1 MADHPHPGRGRK
13 LAPDLAR
20 GLMLLLVALA
30 HAHQYLEPPG
40 RVITDGD
47 RIVVFLRQI
56 FIDGRA
62 FPVFFLLFGYG
73 LVQIMRRCKQRG
85 EDWGAIRGLL
95 KRRGWW
101 LLVIGFLHAVTLFD
115 FTIGIY
121 GFATVLLIGTLRWSD
136 RTVKWG
142 VIASLAVVTLLGS
155 VFVRAEYDLSPS
167 AETVKPNVW
176 ESLFMRVFLWVIL
189 TPLMVH
195 QVVPAMLIGM
205 WAARTGILDH
215 PGKHRRLLARTAAI
229 GLAVST
235 AGAIPLAL
243 ISSGFWADPPTVAK
257 TLVSSLHTV
266 TGYAGGLGWAA
277 LIGWTAALVEG
288 KPHPVTRAIAAVG
301 QRSMSFYIL
310 QSVVFF
316 IAFTPDIG
324 GLGNRVGQFGS
335 DVVAWLTW
343 MASVAAAEMMRRSG
357 TQGPAEAMLRRLVYR
372 KRKKQTEGGLS
383 WR

>member
-1 MADHPHPGRGRK
+1 
-13 LAPDLAR
+13 
-20 GLMLLLVALA
+20 
-30 HAHQYLEPPG
+30 
-40 RVITDGD
+40 
-47 RIVVFLRQI
+47 
-56 FIDGRA
+56 
-62 FPVFFLLFGYG
+62 
-73 LVQIMRRCKQRG
+73 
-85 EDWGAIRGLL
+85 
-95 KRRGWW
+95 

-115 FTIGIY
+115 FTIGIC

-155 VFVRAEYDLSPS
+155 AFVRAEYDLSPG
-167 AETVKPNVW
+167 AETVKPDVR
-176 ESLFMRVFLWVIL
+176 ESLFMRVFLWMIL

-195 QVVPAMLIGM
+195 HVVPAMIGM
-205 WAARTGILDH
+205 WAAQPIPESTAGSS
-215 PGKHRRLLARTAAI
+215 PERRPSAFA
-229 GLAVST
+229 ST

-243 ISSGFWADPPTVAK
+243 ISSGFWSDPSAVAK

-310 QSVVFF
+310 QSVVFC
-316 IAFTPDIG
+316 IAFSPDIG
-324 GLGNRVGQFGS
+324 GLGNRVGKIGS

-357 TQGPAEAMLRRLVYR
+357 TQGPAEAMLRRMVYR
-372 KRKKQTEGGLS
+372 KKKKQTEGGLS

>member
-1 MADHPHPGRGRK
+1 MADHPHPGRARK

-47 RIVVFLRQI
+47 RIVVFFRQI

-85 EDWGAIRGLL
+85 EDWSAIRRLL

-115 FTIGIY
+115 FTIGIC

-155 VFVRAEYDLSPS
+155 AFVRAEYDLSPG
-167 AETVKPNVW
+167 AETVKPDVR
-176 ESLFMRVFLWVIL
+176 ESLFMRVFLWMIL

-195 QVVPAMLIGM
+195 HVVPAMIGM
-205 WAARTGILDH
+205 WAAQPIPESTAGSS
-215 PGKHRRLLARTAAI
+215 PERRPSAFA
-229 GLAVST
+229 ST

-310 QSVVFF
+310 QSVVFC
-316 IAFTPDIG
+316 IAFSPDIG
-324 GLGNRVGQFGS
+324 GLGNRVGQIGS

-372 KRKKQTEGGLS
+372 KKKKQTEGGLS

>member
-1 MADHPHPGRGRK
+1 
-13 LAPDLAR
+13 
-20 GLMLLLVALA
+20 
-30 HAHQYLEPPG
+30 
-40 RVITDGD
+40 
-47 RIVVFLRQI
+47 
-56 FIDGRA
+56 
-62 FPVFFLLFGYG
+62 
-73 LVQIMRRCKQRG
+73 
-85 EDWGAIRGLL
+85 
-95 KRRGWW
+95 

-115 FTIGIY
+115 FTIGIC

-155 VFVRAEYDLSPS
+155 AFVRAEYDLSPG
-167 AETVKPNVW
+167 AETVKPDVR
-176 ESLFMRVFLWVIL
+176 ESLFMRVFLWMIL

-195 QVVPAMLIGM
+195 HVVPAMIGM
-205 WAARTGILDH
+205 WAAQPIPESTAGSS
-215 PGKHRRLLARTAAI
+215 PERRPSAFA
-229 GLAVST
+229 ST

-266 TGYAGGLGWAA
+266 TGYVGGLGWAA

-301 QRSMSFYIL
+301 QRSMSFNIL
-310 QSVVFF
+310 QSVANF

-324 GLGNRVGQFGS
+324 ILGNRAGQFGS

-343 MASVAAAEMMRRSG
+343 MAPVPDAEIMRRSK
-357 TQGPAEAMLRRLVYR
+357 TQGPAEAMLRRWYMEKGQNRRKVGYYEDSKPPWGYRHGIFPGSQNRNVRRLWRRRPCRRLYAAAYSGLGTPAALVSLRGHGSPHPFAGRPVSQVDIGLSRPVGGFRSRVYR
-372 KRKKQTEGGLS
+372 RLGEPEGRHLQP
-383 WR
+383 

>member
-85 EDWGAIRGLL
+85 EDWSAIRRLL

-115 FTIGIY
+115 FTIGIC

-155 VFVRAEYDLSPS
+155 VFVRAEYDLSPG
-167 AETVKPNVW
+167 AETVKPDVR
-176 ESLFMRVFLWVIL
+176 ESLFMRVFLWMIL

-195 QVVPAMLIGM
+195 HVVPAMIGM
-205 WAARTGILDH
+205 WAAQPI
-215 PGKHRRLLARTAAI
+215 PE
-229 GLAVST
+229 ST
-235 AGAIPLAL
+235 AGSSPERQPSAL
-243 ISSGFWADPPTVAK
+243 
-257 TLVSSLHTV
+257 
-266 TGYAGGLGWAA
+266 
-277 LIGWTAALVEG
+277 
-288 KPHPVTRAIAAVG
+288 
-301 QRSMSFYIL
+301 RSP
-310 QSVVFF
+310 Q
-316 IAFTPDIG
+316 
-324 GLGNRVGQFGS
+324 
-335 DVVAWLTW
+335 
-343 MASVAAAEMMRRSG
+343 
-357 TQGPAEAMLRRLVYR
+357 PAP
-372 KRKKQTEGGLS
+372 S
-383 WR
+383 PWR